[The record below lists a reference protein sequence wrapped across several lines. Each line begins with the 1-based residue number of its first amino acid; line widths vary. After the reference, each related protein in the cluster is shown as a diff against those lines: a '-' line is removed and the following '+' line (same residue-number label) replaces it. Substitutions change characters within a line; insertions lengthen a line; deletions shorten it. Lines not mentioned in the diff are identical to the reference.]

1 VQYTLVGNDISE
13 GVFAWITVVIDSSV
27 STDVSPAA
35 YYTEEGGVENENSGM
50 GGPGGGPGG
59 GSGGPGGEMP
69 SGGVPSGGVPSGV
82 PTGVPPS

>member
-1 VQYTLVGNDISE
+1 VEYSLVGDDISE

-27 STDVSPAA
+27 SSDVSPAA

-50 GGPGGGPGG
+50 GMGGGG
-59 GSGGPGGEMP
+59 GGPGGEM
-69 SGGVPSGGVPSGV
+69 PSGGVPSGV